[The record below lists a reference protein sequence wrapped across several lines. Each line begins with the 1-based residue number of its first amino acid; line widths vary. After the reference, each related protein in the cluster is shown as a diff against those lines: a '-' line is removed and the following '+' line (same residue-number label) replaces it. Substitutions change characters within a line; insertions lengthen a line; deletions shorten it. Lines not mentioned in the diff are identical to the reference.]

1 MNKFDKI
8 GISLLG
14 IHPKLGGNY
23 VYAIN
28 LIEDLKNFKKKLKL
42 ILFIDNKNLINPIKK
57 LFPKSKIVYIPHQKF
72 TLFFKIILFFQEL
85 INLNLMPSIFIKN
98 YKILDNYGCKAIFF
112 PYWHIAC
119 YFTKTKSIASIHDC
133 APVEKGNPAKMSW
146 LERFKLHFLIKLILQ
161 KSQFILVDSIYGKKL
176 LKKYYKVKA
185 NILIKSFRPLSNF
198 TNISKNINS
207 QQQTEYKSLAVV
219 LLLIV
224 RFRVIILS
232 HP

>member
-72 TLFFKIILFFQEL
+72 TLFCKIILFFQEL
-85 INLNLMPSIFIKN
+85 INLNLMPSIFIK
-98 YKILDNYGCKAIFF
+98 
-112 PYWHIAC
+112 
-119 YFTKTKSIASIHDC
+119 
-133 APVEKGNPAKMSW
+133 
-146 LERFKLHFLIKLILQ
+146 
-161 KSQFILVDSIYGKKL
+161 
-176 LKKYYKVKA
+176 YY
-185 NILIKSFRPLSNF
+185 NIL
-198 TNISKNINS
+198 
-207 QQQTEYKSLAVV
+207 YKYD
-219 LLLIV
+219 
-224 RFRVIILS
+224 
-232 HP
+232 